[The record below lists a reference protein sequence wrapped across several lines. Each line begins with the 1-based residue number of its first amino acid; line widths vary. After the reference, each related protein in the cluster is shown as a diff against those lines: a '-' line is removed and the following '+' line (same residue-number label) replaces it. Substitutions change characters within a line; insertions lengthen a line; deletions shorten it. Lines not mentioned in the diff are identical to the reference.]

1 MVERRQ
7 AAECGTAG
15 EPCDHPGPL
24 EGPLSAERPRVY
36 IQRSIVCCRELSG
49 GDVVRDTRLVQTA
62 VIGDEHSD
70 VPIILPTEATE
81 LDGFRRAHRQDTFWC
96 GLLLGGC
103 GGQLATKLYVDRQ
116 CHFQHNP
123 LPNGAPNTCR
133 RPSVGESSADHLYV
147 KSAMSRS
154 LLEYGR
160 AARFAFPPPIGS
172 LVDVDLE
179 DGLSL
184 RIHMDATVRPDWERQ
199 GAVILGPGVV
209 PDPDVL
215 AGCPYVYRVRCDSDG
230 ASRRVWI
237 GTQSL
242 ARPTEWVPF
251 SECTWTDEGLLTPA
265 ASRIMR
271 DRSAAGSRPA
281 APGPSS
287 SRGALPE
294 SVVTFVRGLEAAQR
308 TGTVDH
314 VRRLCNGSSYFLGS
328 LSSTARAEAERA
340 LEEAKAWLATHE
352 EYQRRIF
359 KDLEAAVRERRAW
372 DVRSGIQQAA
382 SLTRRGASAEEQRIL
397 AAARAY
403 LRGHDYADQSP
414 AQVPL
419 RRQLHYRTAPPAPKR
434 PGPSKS
440 RKPNRAK
447 ESAARTRALLE
458 RLDRESDLLADDE
471 LAQMVEELTRAANI
485 AGPNLRDPERKRV
498 ASWGRKARQRRSAR
512 TAAARSRARNKPPA
526 AGKPESPARVKLDPL
541 AAAVKAILQK
551 AAATGTTLTW
561 AQIRAQLPPGLPA
574 LERNQQTSVLIQVDR
589 SRAGTAPLLSALV
602 TGADHDMHPAYP
614 RIAAAAGRPQPRGNL
629 EAVAQWAVE
638 VSRFQRARA

>member
-1 MVERRQ
+1 M
-7 AAECGTAG
+7 
-15 EPCDHPGPL
+15 
-24 EGPLSAERPRVY
+24 
-36 IQRSIVCCRELSG
+36 
-49 GDVVRDTRLVQTA
+49 VRDTRLVQTA

-70 VPIILPTEATE
+70 VPILLPTEAIE
-81 LDGFRRAHRQDTFWC
+81 LDVFRRAHRQDTFWC

-123 LPNGAPNTCR
+123 LPSGAPNTCQ

-154 LLEYGR
+154 LLESGR

-172 LVDVDLE
+172 LVDIDLE

-184 RIHMDATVRPDWERQ
+184 RIHMDAVVRPDWERQ

-215 AGCPYVYRVRCDSDG
+215 AGCPYVYRVRCDSHG
-230 ASRRVWI
+230 ADRRVWI

-251 SECTWTDEGLLTPA
+251 SACTWTDKGLLTPA
-265 ASRIMR
+265 ASRILR
-271 DRSAAGSRPA
+271 DRSAAGSRPT
-281 APGPSS
+281 APGPSAG
-287 SRGALPE
+287 RGALPE
-294 SVVTFVRGLEAAQR
+294 SVFTFIRGLEAAQR
-308 TGTVDH
+308 TGTVEH
-314 VRRLCNGSSYFLGS
+314 VRRLCNGSSSFLDG

-340 LEEAKAWLATHE
+340 LAEARSWLAMHE
-352 EYQRRIF
+352 EYRRRIF
-359 KDLEAAVRERRAW
+359 TDLEAAVRERRAW

-403 LRGHDYADQSP
+403 LRGHDYADQS
-414 AQVPL
+414 AARAAL
-419 RRQLHYRTAPPAPKR
+419 GRQLHDRPAPAGKR
-434 PGPSKS
+434 PGASKS
-440 RKPNRAK
+440 KKPNRAK
-447 ESAARTRALLE
+447 ESAARARALLE

-471 LAQMVEELTRAANI
+471 LAQLVEELTRAANT
-485 AGPNLRDPERKRV
+485 AGPRLRDPERKRA
-498 ASWGRKARQRRSAR
+498 ASWGRKARHRRPAR
-512 TAAARSRARNKPPA
+512 TTAPQPRARTKPPV
-526 AGKPESPARVKLDPL
+526 AGKPESPARVELDPL
-541 AAAVKAILQK
+541 AAAVKTILQK

-574 LERNQQTSVLIQVDR
+574 LERSQQTRVLIQVDR

-614 RIAAAAGRPQPRGNL
+614 RIAAAAGRPRPGGDL

-638 VSRFQRARA
+638 VSRFQRAQ

>member
-1 MVERRQ
+1 
-7 AAECGTAG
+7 
-15 EPCDHPGPL
+15 
-24 EGPLSAERPRVY
+24 
-36 IQRSIVCCRELSG
+36 
-49 GDVVRDTRLVQTA
+49 VVRDTRLVQTA

-70 VPIILPTEATE
+70 VPIILPTEAIE
-81 LDGFRRAHRQDTFWC
+81 LDVFRRGHQQDTFWC

-184 RIHMDATVRPDWERQ
+184 RIHMDATVRPDWGRQ
-199 GAVILGPGVV
+199 GAVILGPGVL

-230 ASRRVWI
+230 ANRRVWI

-265 ASRIMR
+265 ASRILR
-271 DRSAAGSRPA
+271 DRSASGSQPA
-281 APGPSS
+281 APGPTAG
-287 SRGALPE
+287 RGALPE

-314 VRRLCNGSSYFLGS
+314 VRRLCNGSSSFLDG
-328 LSSTARAEAERA
+328 LSSTARAEAERVLA
-340 LEEAKAWLATHE
+340 EARAWLATHE

-382 SLTRRGASAEEQRIL
+382 SLTRRGASAEEHRIL

-414 AQVPL
+414 AQAAS
-419 RRQLHYRTAPPAPKR
+419 RRQLHYGPAPAAAKG
-434 PGPSKS
+434 PGPAKSK
-440 RKPNRAK
+440 KPNRAK
-447 ESAARTRALLE
+447 ESAAKARALLE
-458 RLDRESDLLADDE
+458 RLDRESDLLADEE
-471 LAQMVEELTRAANI
+471 LAQLVEELTRAANI

-498 ASWGRKARQRRSAR
+498 AIWGRKARQRRPAR
-512 TAAARSRARNKPPA
+512 TPATQPRSRTKPA
-526 AGKPESPARVKLDPL
+526 TTGKPESPARVKLDPL
-541 AAAVKAILQK
+541 AAAVKSILQK

-574 LERNQQTSVLIQVDR
+574 LERSQQTAVLIQVDR

-614 RIAAAAGRPQPRGNL
+614 RIAAAAGRSAPRGDL

-638 VSRFQRARA
+638 VSRFQRAQ

>member
-1 MVERRQ
+1 M
-7 AAECGTAG
+7 
-15 EPCDHPGPL
+15 
-24 EGPLSAERPRVY
+24 
-36 IQRSIVCCRELSG
+36 
-49 GDVVRDTRLVQTA
+49 QTA

-70 VPIILPTEATE
+70 VPIILPTEAIE
-81 LDGFRRAHRQDTFWC
+81 LDVFRRAHQQDTFWC

-154 LLEYGR
+154 LLEFGR
-160 AARFAFPPPIGS
+160 FARFAFPPPIGS

-184 RIHMDATVRPDWERQ
+184 RIHMDGAVQPDWARQ
-199 GAVILGPGVV
+199 HTVILGPGVV

-215 AGCPYVYRVRCDSDG
+215 ADCPYVYRVRCDSDG

-251 SECTWTDEGLLTPA
+251 SECTWAGEGLLTPA
-265 ASRIMR
+265 ASHILR
-271 DRSAAGSRPA
+271 DRAAAGSRPA

-287 SRGALPE
+287 GRGTLPE

-314 VRRLCNGSSYFLGS
+314 VRRLCNGSSSFLDS
-328 LSSTARAEAERA
+328 LPSTARAEAERA
-340 LEEAKAWLATHE
+340 LQEAKAWLAPHE

-359 KDLEAAVRERRAW
+359 KDLDTAVRERRAW

-382 SLTRRGASAEEQRIL
+382 SLTRRGASAEEHRIL

-403 LRGHDYADQSP
+403 LREYDYADQSP
-414 AQVPL
+414 AQAAL
-419 RRQLHYRTAPPAPKR
+419 RRQLHFRPAPTAPKR

-440 RKPNRAK
+440 KKPNRAK
-447 ESAARTRALLE
+447 ESAAEARGLLE

-471 LAQMVEELTRAANI
+471 LAQLVEELTRAANI

-498 ASWGRKARQRRSAR
+498 ANWSRKARQRRPAR
-512 TAAARSRARNKPPA
+512 TTDTQPRACTKPPA

-541 AAAVKAILQK
+541 AAAVKSILQK
-551 AAATGTTLTW
+551 AAATGSTLTW

-574 LERNQQTSVLIQVDR
+574 IDRSQQTAVLIQVDR
-589 SRAGTAPLLSALV
+589 SRAKTAPLLSALV
-602 TGADHDMHPAYP
+602 TGADHDMHLAYP
-614 RIAAAAGRPQPRGNL
+614 RIAAAAGQPQPRGDL

-638 VSRFQRARA
+638 VSRFQRAQ

>member
-1 MVERRQ
+1 M
-7 AAECGTAG
+7 
-15 EPCDHPGPL
+15 
-24 EGPLSAERPRVY
+24 
-36 IQRSIVCCRELSG
+36 
-49 GDVVRDTRLVQTA
+49 RDTRLVQTA

-70 VPIILPTEATE
+70 VPIILPTEAIE
-81 LDGFRRAHRQDTFWC
+81 LDVFRRGHQQDTFWC

-103 GGQLATKLYVDRQ
+103 GDQLATKLYVDRQ

-123 LPNGAPNTCR
+123 LPNGAVNTCQ

-154 LLEYGR
+154 LLEFGR
-160 AARFAFPPPIGS
+160 AGRFAFPPPIGS

-184 RIHMDATVRPDWERQ
+184 RIHMDAAVRPDWERQ

-230 ASRRVWI
+230 ANRRVWI

-265 ASRIMR
+265 ASRILR

-281 APGPSS
+281 APGLTAG
-287 SRGALPE
+287 RGALPE

-314 VRRLCNGSSYFLGS
+314 VRRLCNGSSSFLDG

-340 LEEAKAWLATHE
+340 LAEAKGWLATHE

-359 KDLEAAVRERRAW
+359 RNLEAAVRERRAW

-382 SLTRRGASAEEQRIL
+382 SLTRRGASAEEHRIL

-403 LRGHDYADQSP
+403 LREHDYAGEP
-414 AQVPL
+414 AAQAVL
-419 RRQLHYRTAPPAPKR
+419 RRQLHHRPAPAAPKR
-434 PGPSKS
+434 PGPSTS
-440 RKPNRAK
+440 RKPNRTEEA
-447 ESAARTRALLE
+447 AARARSLLK
-458 RLDRESDLLADDE
+458 RLARESDLLADDE
-471 LAQMVEELTRAANI
+471 LAKLVQELTWAANI
-485 AGPNLRDPERKRV
+485 AGSHLRGPERDRV
-498 ASWGRKARQRRSAR
+498 DRWVRKARRRRPAR
-512 TAAARSRARNKPPA
+512 TEAAPPRTRTKPPA
-526 AGKPESPARVKLDPL
+526 GGKPESWARVKLDPL
-541 AAAVKAILQK
+541 AAAVKTILQK

-561 AQIRAQLPPGLPA
+561 TEIRAQLPPDLPA
-574 LERNQQTSVLIQVDR
+574 LERSRQTAVLIEVDR
-589 SRAGTAPLLSALV
+589 SRPGTAPLLSALV

-614 RIAAAAGRPQPRGNL
+614 RIAAAAGRPQPRGEL

-638 VSRFQRARA
+638 VSRFPRAGRK